1 MSVAAGTFLLFMCFW
16 RCCCCTFRA
25 NPEPRMPAG
34 SAKKEMP
41 QMAQKEAMIFPFQ
54 VTGTLSP

>member
-1 MSVAAGTFLLFMCFW
+1 MCFCL
-16 RCCCCTFRA
+16 CCCCTFKA

-34 SAKKEMP
+34 KAKKEMP
-41 QMAQKEAMIFPFQ
+41 QMAQKEAMIFPFH